1 MLHIK
6 LFNSVAVKF
15 CIVKKLSELWK
26 LDLELFNTWICF
38 MLSCWNMY
46 LYQRLVGKKMR
57 INVLCNHTKT
67 QSVSE
72 SDRAIYF
79 WWDWDDKQS
88 LRIVSKKKIWGHSKS
103 TFVEV
108 GRGVIEKRTKTN
120 RGSGKSF
127 ACVYV
132 RFSKK
137 NAKIFEMK
145 FYNYSKWSFIV
156 IHQFSLLIIMAVW
169 NIKAS

>member
-6 LFNSVAVKF
+6 LFNSVAVNF
-15 CIVKKLSELWK
+15 CIVKKLSEQLWI

-38 MLSCWNMY
+38 MLSCLNMY
-46 LYQRLVGKKMR
+46 LYQRLVGSKMR

-79 WWDWDDKQS
+79 WWDWEDKQS
-88 LRIVSKKKIWGHSKS
+88 LRIVSKKKKLGSFKKYVRWGGEGGHWKANKN
-103 TFVEV
+103 EQ
-108 GRGVIEKRTKTN
+108 GEWGVL
-120 RGSGKSF
+120 

-137 NAKIFEMK
+137 KC
-145 FYNYSKWSFIV
+145 
-156 IHQFSLLIIMAVW
+156 
-169 NIKAS
+169 

>member
-6 LFNSVAVKF
+6 LFNSVAVNF
-15 CIVKKLSELWK
+15 CIVKKLSEQLWI

-46 LYQRLVGKKMR
+46 LYQRLVGSKMR

-79 WWDWDDKQS
+79 WWDWEDKQS
-88 LRIVSKKKIWGHSKS
+88 LRIVSKKKI
-103 TFVEV
+103 
-108 GRGVIEKRTKTN
+108 GVIQKVRSLRWRGGSLKSEQKRTGGV
-120 RGSGKSF
+120 GSPSM
-127 ACVYV
+127 CV
-132 RFSKK
+132 R
-137 NAKIFEMK
+137 
-145 FYNYSKWSFIV
+145 
-156 IHQFSLLIIMAVW
+156 SLF
-169 NIKAS
+169 

>member
-6 LFNSVAVKF
+6 LFNSVAVNF
-15 CIVKKLSELWK
+15 CIVKKLSEQLWI

-46 LYQRLVGKKMR
+46 LYQRLVGSKMR

-72 SDRAIYF
+72 SGRAIYF
-79 WWDWDDKQS
+79 WSDWEDKQS
-88 LRIVSKKKIWGHSKS
+88 LRIVSKKKNWGHSKS

-108 GRGVIEKRTKTN
+108 ERGSLKSEQKRTGGV
-120 RGSGKSF
+120 GSPSM
-127 ACVYV
+127 CV
-132 RFSKK
+132 R
-137 NAKIFEMK
+137 
-145 FYNYSKWSFIV
+145 
-156 IHQFSLLIIMAVW
+156 SLF
-169 NIKAS
+169 

>member
-15 CIVKKLSELWK
+15 CIVKKLSEQLWT
-26 LDLELFNTWICF
+26 LDLELFITWICF

-46 LYQRLVGKKMR
+46 LYQRLVGRKMR

-88 LRIVSKKKIWGHSKS
+88 LRIVSKKK
-103 TFVEV
+103 
-108 GRGVIEKRTKTN
+108 N
-120 RGSGKSF
+120 LGSFKK
-127 ACVYV
+127 YV
-132 RFSKK
+132 RWGGEGGHWKANK
-137 NAKIFEMK
+137 NEQGEWEVLCMC
-145 FYNYSKWSFIV
+145 V
-156 IHQFSLLIIMAVW
+156 RSLF
-169 NIKAS
+169 